1 MTVTLNIMQNI
12 IYIYICIYIYVI
24 FFLFFFRDIYICYIY
39 IYICK
44 ALKSQKTQLINQEHI
59 STLINPIV
67 LLPHAQSTLEML
79 EGKEGRA
86 YT

>member
-1 MTVTLNIMQNI
+1 ML
-12 IYIYICIYIYVI
+12 
-24 FFLFFFRDIYICYIY
+24 FFFSFFFRDIYIYVIF

-44 ALKSQKTQLINQEHI
+44 VLKSQKTQLINQERI

>member
-1 MTVTLNIMQNI
+1 MLFFFSFFFG
-12 IYIYICIYIYVI
+12 IYIYVI
-24 FFLFFFRDIYICYIY
+24 F

-44 ALKSQKTQLINQEHI
+44 ALKSQKTQLINQERI